1 VRFVL
6 VSAVVDATPRIIDV
20 GGRERASRRR
30 GGGRNRNRNRRE
42 RAAAEKAA
50 FVDKTDR

>member
-1 VRFVL
+1 VRFGL

-30 GGGRNRNRNRRE
+30 GGGRNRNRRE

>member
-1 VRFVL
+1 MRFGL

-30 GGGRNRNRNRRE
+30 GGGRNRNKRE

>member
-1 VRFVL
+1 L

-30 GGGRNRNRNRRE
+30 GGGRNRNRRE

>member
-1 VRFVL
+1 MRFGL

-20 GGRERASRRR
+20 GGREKASRRR
-30 GGGRNRNRNRRE
+30 GGGRNRNRRE

>member
-1 VRFVL
+1 MRFGL

-30 GGGRNRNRNRRE
+30 GGGRNRNRRE